1 MHMATQ
7 WHINEKLYLFHSYD
21 CCHMYVNWTCATP
34 KMEMNFV
41 WVCRINFDHL
51 RLILLECYITMCM
64 KVAA

>member
-7 WHINEKLYLFHSYD
+7 WHISEKLYLFHSYD

-41 WVCRINFDHL
+41 CQNKF
-51 RLILLECYITMCM
+51 
-64 KVAA
+64 